1 MKIFKNIFARIWA
14 LWGLLSFVATFGI
27 IFLPSMASYLFVNST
42 KGQGY
47 FIWIS
52 KIWMRSWLTLIGC
65 PLRITGLENF
75 APNQNF
81 IVVFNHNSM
90 LDIPLSCPFVP
101 GANKTIGKSSL
112 SAIPIFGQFYKRGA
126 VLVNRSDEKS
136 RRKSYEMM
144 KIVLQQGMHM
154 CVYPEGTR
162 NRTNLLLK
170 PFYDGAFKLS
180 VDTRKEII
188 PCIISGTKKASSI
201 HERFY
206 LWPTALRM
214 HFLPPIAPENCSV
227 KELNQKVHQAMLS
240 AIEITGL

>member
-1 MKIFKNIFARIWA
+1 MNIFKNIFARIWA

-27 IFLPSMASYLFVNST
+27 IFLPSMASYLFTNHP
-42 KGQGY
+42 KGQRY

-75 APNQNF
+75 SPNQNF

-144 KIVLQQGMHM
+144 KTVLQQGMHM

-162 NRTNLLLK
+162 NRTELLLK
-170 PFYDGAFKLS
+170 PFFDGAFKLS
-180 VDTRKEII
+180 VDTRKKII
-188 PCIISGTKKASSI
+188 PCIISGTKKASPI
-201 HERFY
+201 DRTFY
-206 LWPTALRM
+206 LWPTGLRM
-214 HFLPPIAPENCSV
+214 HFLPSIAPEHYSV
-227 KELNQKVHQAMLS
+227 KELNHKVHEEMLK
-240 AIEITGL
+240 AIDRIGL

>member
-1 MKIFKNIFARIWA
+1 MNILKTIFARIWA
-14 LWGLLSFVATFGI
+14 LWGLLSFVATFAI
-27 IFLPSMASYLFVNST
+27 IFLPSMASYLFTNHT
-42 KGQGY
+42 KGQRY
-47 FIWIS
+47 FIWVS

-65 PLRITGLENF
+65 RLKIYGLEHF
-75 APNQNF
+75 ASNQNF

-112 SAIPIFGQFYKRGA
+112 STIPIFGQFYKRGA

-144 KIVLQQGMHM
+144 KAVLQQNMHM

-162 NRTNLLLK
+162 NRTDLLLK
-170 PFYDGAFKLS
+170 PFFDGAFKLS

-188 PCIISGTKKASSI
+188 PCIISGTKEASPI
-201 HERFY
+201 HRSFY
-206 LWPTALRM
+206 LWPTTLRM
-214 HFLPPIAPENCSV
+214 QFLPPIAPENCNI
-227 KELNQKVHQAMLS
+227 KELNQKVHQVMLN
-240 AIEITGL
+240 AIQVTGL

>member
-1 MKIFKNIFARIWA
+1 MNIFKSIFARIWA
-14 LWGLLSFVATFGI
+14 LWGLLTFVATFAI
-27 IFLPSMASYLFVNST
+27 IFLPSMASYLFANPA
-42 KGQGY
+42 KGQRC

-52 KIWMRSWLTLIGC
+52 KIWMRSWLRMIGC
-65 PLRITGLENF
+65 SLKIKGLEHF
-75 APNQNF
+75 ANNKNF

-112 SAIPIFGQFYKRGA
+112 STIPIFGQFYKRGA

-144 KIVLQQGMHM
+144 KEVLEQGMHM

-162 NRTNLLLK
+162 NRTEALLK

-180 VDTRKEII
+180 VDTGKEII
-188 PCIISGTKKASSI
+188 PCIISGTKKASPMD
-201 HERFY
+201 RTFY
-206 LWPTALRM
+206 LWPTKLRM
-214 HFLPPIAPENCSV
+214 HFLSPIAPEQYSV
-227 KELNQKVHQAMLS
+227 KELNHKVHEEMLK
-240 AIEITGL
+240 AIDRVGL